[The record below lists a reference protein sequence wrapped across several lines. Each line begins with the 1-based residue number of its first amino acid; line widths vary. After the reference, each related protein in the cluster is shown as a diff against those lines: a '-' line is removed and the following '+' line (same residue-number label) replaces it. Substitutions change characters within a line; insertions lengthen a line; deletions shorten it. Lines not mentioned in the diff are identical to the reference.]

1 MMGLPVPFPFCPRK
15 RGESSMDRGIGVET
29 RRRGEASAWRG
40 IGGENENE
48 NESLV

>member
-1 MMGLPVPFPFCPRK
+1 
-15 RGESSMDRGIGVET
+15 MDRGIGVET

-48 NESLV
+48 NENESLV